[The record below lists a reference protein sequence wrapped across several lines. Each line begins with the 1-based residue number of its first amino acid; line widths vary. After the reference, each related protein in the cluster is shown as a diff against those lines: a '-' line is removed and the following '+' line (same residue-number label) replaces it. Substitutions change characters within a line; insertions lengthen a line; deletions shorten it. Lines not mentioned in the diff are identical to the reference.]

1 MQFRVPVAP
10 AGSVR
15 ISDEVAVLRGD
26 GQVAYI
32 ASGVPLFIH
41 AEGDAVGERVAAVQI
56 MELGLAKQ
64 SELSAAL
71 GVNRS
76 TLFRQHQALKEQG
89 VSGVVD
95 KKRGPQNRHR
105 FTASKRRRVQQL
117 LNEGVSIRQAADAVD
132 VSEGIVRHALRQ
144 GDLERP
150 AAASGEAGV
159 VGPEARSR
167 RAARADGGV
176 AVSRHAER
184 ALARMGQ
191 LHEAA
196 PEFTAAEAVR
206 YGGALVALPGLL
218 MEGLLEVGEQ
228 TYGGLKNGFYGLRSI
243 LLTLAL
249 MAVLRIRTPEQLQGN
264 PPGELGIL
272 LGLDRVPEVK
282 TLRRKLGELAER
294 KRAVEFSRRLAER
307 WVAESADQVGL
318 LYIDGHVRPYHGR
331 KHRLPEAWVSR
342 RRLCMPATT
351 DFWVNE
357 RDGQPLFVV
366 TAEANDDLIAI
377 LSGTILGE
385 IRSLVGS
392 DQPVTVVFDRE
403 GWSPKFFRE
412 LAKLNFPVIT
422 YRKGRYEDWPVEEF
436 NEVRGMVDGRDV
448 CYQLAERR
456 VEPLKGFKMREV
468 RRLCDSGHQTA
479 ILTTRKDLKIE
490 EVAYRMFERW
500 TQENFFRYMRQ
511 HFGLDALL
519 TYATE
524 PADEQRMVL
533 NPQRKALKDQRTL
546 IAKTIKELTE
556 SRGKNALR
564 EARVVT
570 SKSRSREKR
579 LANEEI
585 EQRIG
590 EFQAE
595 NKRLRDEIG
604 SLPKRVPLNSL
615 IDPTE
620 IVKLAPEA
628 KHLTD
633 TIKMI
638 AYRAETTLARALGA
652 HYARTEDEGRAL
664 LREIFFSA
672 ADIIPQPKQKR
683 LLVRLHSLA
692 NARSNRALAKLCE
705 LLNEQEIIYP
715 GTNLTIQYQ
724 APQVA

>member
-1 MQFRVPVAP
+1 MQLKVPVAP

-15 ISDEVAVLRGD
+15 ISEAVAVVRGD

-41 AEGDAVGERVAAVQI
+41 AEGDAVGERVAAAQM

-76 TLFRQHQALKEQG
+76 TLFRQHRALKEDG

-95 KKRGPQNRHR
+95 KKRGPQRRHR
-105 FTASKRRRVQQL
+105 FTASKRRRVQRL
-117 LNEGVSIRQAADAVD
+117 LNEGISIRQAADAVE
-132 VSEGIVRHALRQ
+132 VSEGIVRHALSR

-150 AAASGEAGV
+150 APASTEASV

-167 RAARADGGV
+167 SAVQADGGI
-176 AVSRHAER
+176 AVTRHGER

-191 LHEAA
+191 LHEAV

-218 MEGLLEVGEQ
+218 MQGLLEVGEQ

-243 LLTLAL
+243 LLILAL
-249 MAVLRIRTPEQLQGN
+249 MALLRIRTPEQLQGN

-272 LGLDRVPEVK
+272 LGLDRAPEVK
-282 TLRRKLGELAER
+282 TLRRKLRELAER
-294 KRAVEFSRRLAER
+294 KKAAEFSRRLAER

-357 RDGQPLFVV
+357 RDGQPLFVI
-366 TAEANDDLIAI
+366 TAEANDDLIAM
-377 LSGTILGE
+377 LRGTILGE
-385 IRSLVGS
+385 IRSLVGT

-403 GWSPKFFRE
+403 GWSPEFFRE
-412 LAKLNFPVIT
+412 IAKLNFAVIT
-422 YRKGRYEDWPVEEF
+422 YRKGNYEDWPVKEF
-436 NEVRGMVDGRDV
+436 KEVRATIDGREV

-456 VEPLKGFKMREV
+456 VEPLKGFRMREI

-479 ILTTRKDLKIE
+479 ILTTREDLRIE

-524 PADEQRMVL
+524 PADGQRMVL
-533 NPQRKALKDQRTL
+533 NPQRKALKERRTL
-546 IAKTIKELTE
+546 NTRMIKELTE
-556 SRGKNALR
+556 NRGRNALR
-564 EARVVT
+564 EAGVVN

-579 LANEEI
+579 IPNEEI
-585 EQRIG
+585 DQRIHDLQ
-590 EFQAE
+590 EE
-595 NKRLRDEIG
+595 NKRLRAEIG
-604 SLPKRVPLNSL
+604 SLPKRVPLSSVF
-615 IDPTE
+615 DPAE

-633 TIKMI
+633 TIKMT
-638 AYRAETTLARALGA
+638 AYRAETTLTRALGA
-652 HYARTEDEGRAL
+652 HYARSEDEGRAL

-672 ADIIPQPKQKR
+672 ADIIPQPNQNR

-692 NARSNRALAKLCE
+692 NTRSNRALANLCVS
-705 LLNEQEIIYP
+705 LNEQGVIYP
-715 GTNLTIQYQ
+715 GTNLTIHYQ
-724 APQVA
+724 APEGA